1 MRTDQATRDETGA
14 LRGSGAASDRVRNA
28 ESKRDRDRGTTQRGT
43 GEINRERSTQD
54 DLILHD
60 DDEAELEL
68 PR

>member
-14 LRGSGAASDRVRNA
+14 LRGSGAAPERARNA
-28 ESKRDRDRGTTQRGT
+28 EPGRDDERKRS
-43 GEINRERSTQD
+43 ERSDSRRQRSDQD

-60 DDEAELEL
+60 DDEAELDL

>member
-1 MRTDQATRDETGA
+1 MRTDQPQREERSAPLDAGRGAETT
-14 LRGSGAASDRVRNA
+14 RNA
-28 ESKRDRDRGTTQRGT
+28 EPGSREREPLERDRK
-43 GEINRERSTQD
+43 SAD

>member
-1 MRTDQATRDETGA
+1 MRTDQPNREERRAPQEAGRSEDTT
-14 LRGSGAASDRVRNA
+14 RNA
-28 ESKRDRDRGTTQRGT
+28 EPAP
-43 GEINRERSTQD
+43 RERETFEHDRKSAD

>member
-1 MRTDQATRDETGA
+1 MRMDQPNRDERRVPHEAG
-14 LRGSGAASDRVRNA
+14 RGSESTRNA
-28 ESKRDRDRGTTQRGT
+28 EPRWQDRETS
-43 GEINRERSTQD
+43 ERERKPQD

>member
-1 MRTDQATRDETGA
+1 MRTDQPTRDDTGA
-14 LRGSGAASDRVRNA
+14 LRGSGAAAERMRNA
-28 ESKRDRDRGTTQRGT
+28 EPKRDAERKRNEHGSDSSRQRSSQ
-43 GEINRERSTQD
+43 E

>member
-1 MRTDQATRDETGA
+1 MKKNQPRQDSDA
-14 LRGSGAASDRVRNA
+14 LQGSDRNRESVRNA
-28 ESKRDRDRGTTQRGT
+28 EPKPPERKSL
-43 GEINRERSTQD
+43 ERERSARD